1 MMELKRQIQF
11 PDQRSLPGS
20 DLLAMYMDESAARH
34 HHLCPRQVLGI
45 RMGLYGLRTLGLVD
59 EQYQP
64 RYENKDRFLLT
75 IVETDGCGTDGV
87 AVATDCYVG
96 RRTLRVID
104 YGKMALTLVH
114 IQPGKAV
121 RIVPHPNARRLA
133 TAYAPNAR
141 SRWHAYLEAYQI
153 IPDTLLM
160 MLSEVTL
167 TQSIAEILSKPSA
180 RAICDQ
186 CGEEILNEREITRKE
201 LVLCRYCAGTG
212 YYRELNG
219 LP

>member
-1 MMELKRQIQF
+1 MEVKRQIQV
-11 PDQRSLPGS
+11 PDQKSLPGS
-20 DLLAMYMDESAARH
+20 DLLAVYMDESAARH
-34 HHLCPRQVLGI
+34 RHLCPRQVLGI
-45 RMGLYGLRTLGLVD
+45 RMGLYGLRKLGLVD

-64 RYENKDRFLLT
+64 RHENKRKYLLA

-87 AVATDCYVG
+87 SVATDCHVG

-104 YGKMALTLVH
+104 YGKMAVTLVH
-114 IQPGKAV
+114 IQSGKAV
-121 RIVPHPNARRLA
+121 RVVPHPHARRLA
-133 TAYAPNAR
+133 TSYAPNVP

-153 IPDTLLM
+153 IPDGLLM
-160 MLSEVTL
+160 TVSEVAL

-180 RAICDQ
+180 LAQCDQ
-186 CGEEILNEREITRKE
+186 CGEEILNEREIRWDD
-201 LVLCRYCAGTG
+201 LVLCRSCASTG